1 MADTMQT
8 WEGNASGPAPELS
21 FSHPAIFDCRIPKFE
36 VE

>member
-1 MADTMQT
+1 MADNMHAR
-8 WEGNASGPAPELS
+8 EGKASNPEPELS